1 MEAAE
6 FCARYSWST
15 EKYRKVAQR
24 ARGKLRALVGEYER
38 GERCR
43 RLEPDVLALSAGVAD
58 VEALARARAHLAN
71 CTSCAR
77 MLAEIERS
85 ARSVAALLPLPAVA
99 RFAGLLGA
107 ARRVGAVVRHPFAE
121 AGASGVAGGSLA
133 GAGALK
139 VGIAAVC
146 VAGAAGG
153 YAACAHLGVLPG
165 LGLSSPPAAVRRTEQ
180 RRDRAAVAPHRHVR
194 VVAPPPSV
202 ALTAVAAKHVIAARR
217 IPAIAQIRL
226 EFGAP
231 RARASSA
238 GTSVDHADLAPAR
251 PPAATPRQARQTQAE
266 FGFER

>member
-1 MEAAE
+1 M
-6 FCARYSWST
+6 
-15 EKYRKVAQR
+15 
-24 ARGKLRALVGEYER
+24 
-38 GERCR
+38 
-43 RLEPDVLALSAGVAD
+43 LALSAGVAD

-71 CTSCAR
+71 CTACAR
-77 MLAEIERS
+77 MLADIERS

-99 RFAGLLGA
+99 RVAGLLAA
-107 ARRVGAVVRHPFAE
+107 ARRVAAVIRHPFAE

-165 LGLSSPPAAVRRTEQ
+165 LGLSSRPAAAHRTE
-180 RRDRAAVAPHRHVR
+180 RHRERAALVPHRHVR
-194 VVAPPPSV
+194 FVAPPPSV
-202 ALTAVAAKHVIAARR
+202 SLTAVAAKHVVTARR

-231 RARASSA
+231 SARASSA
-238 GTSVDHADLAPAR
+238 GASVDHTALVPER
-251 PPAATPRQARQTQAE
+251 TPVATPHQERQTQAE